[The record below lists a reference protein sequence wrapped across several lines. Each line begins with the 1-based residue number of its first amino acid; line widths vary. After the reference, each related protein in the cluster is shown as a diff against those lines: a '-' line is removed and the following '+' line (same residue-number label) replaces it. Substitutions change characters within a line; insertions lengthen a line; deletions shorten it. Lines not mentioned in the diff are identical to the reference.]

1 MDAGGA
7 AFDEAFDLLIGPID
21 AEHFGFFFA
30 GVFEGVF
37 EGLGEFGSAE
47 VTEALGAFEIGGD
60 HQSGDDGAVDAC
72 VLALL
77 SKSEVVLI
85 VIKELGGDEGGSG
98 VDFCFEMCD
107 VAFEIRGF
115 GVFFGIAADTDFKL
129 GAVFLNEGDELAGVV
144 EAVGVGLEFGVSL
157 SLSLGLRWV
166 ASRRHDGA
174 DAFGLVVFEE
184 AFEFVLGVSDTGE
197 VGHDF
202 IAELVLERFGIID
215 GAGLGRSAGS
225 VGDGDKV
232 GIECF
237 EGFGGFEELIGCLFA
252 FGWKKF

>member
-1 MDAGGA
+1 MDAWGA
-7 AFDEAFDLLIGPID
+7 TLDEAFDLLIGPID

-37 EGLGEFGSAE
+37 ESLGEFGSAE

-107 VAFEIRGF
+107 VAFEIGGF
-115 GVFFGIAADTDFKL
+115 GVFFGIAADTDFKF

-157 SLSLGLRWV
+157 SLGLGWV
-166 ASRRHDGA
+166 ASERHDGA

-202 IAELVLERFGIID
+202 IVESVLERFGVID
-215 GAGLGRSAGS
+215 GAGLGRSASS
-225 VGDGDKV
+225 VGD
-232 GIECF
+232 
-237 EGFGGFEELIGCLFA
+237 
-252 FGWKKF
+252 